1 MLPIHEFI
9 LWNNCPNNCKFC
21 WQKKERQQTYEERIQ
36 SLELVYENV
45 KILKDTHVLYV
56 GGEIFAETDTTIN
69 SKLFNLFKLTCEKMQ
84 KNEIYL
90 CYINTNVLYKLN
102 TLLLP
107 VLELIKSYNL
117 LNKVHF
123 TTSGDESGRFSNEKT
138 RDLFYKNLK
147 EIRELY
153 PELLIYVNI
162 ILTDSFCDSILDDS
176 FNIASYMN
184 EHKVEVN
191 TLPYIKFGK
200 DIAAP
205 TREKVFKAILHLN
218 EQLPGYG
225 IQYCNNFLLNQNI
238 VLQKSENGVLVNIS
252 SDKSPCTHSENFTRC
267 YSDSNECFICDCKKL
282 KDLMEKM

>member
-56 GGEIFAETDTTIN
+56 GGEIFAEADTTIN

>member
-1 MLPIHEFI
+1 MLPIQEFI

-56 GGEIFAETDTTIN
+56 GGEIFAEADTTIN

>member
-45 KILKDTHVLYV
+45 KTLKDTHVLYV
-56 GGEIFAETDTTIN
+56 GGEIFAEIDTTIN
-69 SKLFNLFKLTCEKMQ
+69 SKLFDLFKLTCEKMQ
-84 KNEIYL
+84 KNEIDL
-90 CYINTNVLYKLN
+90 CYINTNILYKLD

-123 TTSGDESGRFSNEKT
+123 TTSGDESGRFSNEKI
-138 RDLFYKNLK
+138 RSLFYKNLK

-162 ILTDSFCDSILDDS
+162 ILTDSFCNSILDDS

-184 EHKVEVN
+184 EYKVEVN

-267 YSDSNECFICDCKKL
+267 YSDSNECFICDCGKL